1 MTLDASSDFYMQVF
15 LVTGLTAKSYSE
27 RVRCSALLVEHSL
40 QPGIETQPNILKM
53 TMPPPDSLTAETSQ
67 NDAE

>member
-1 MTLDASSDFYMQVF
+1 M
-15 LVTGLTAKSYSE
+15 TGLTAKSYSE